1 MNGNTLRPSQWDVNH
16 GFRSKNSFPRIVFN
30 GTLLTMPKKDV
41 QISVRLSSDALEM
54 VRKAA
59 EKRWPN
65 APVSTPAT
73 LVTFALERAE
83 EILSKPKK

>member
-1 MNGNTLRPSQWDVNH
+1 
-16 GFRSKNSFPRIVFN
+16 
-30 GTLLTMPKKDV
+30 MPKKDL
-41 QISVRLSSDALEM
+41 QISVRLSSDALE
-54 VRKAA
+54 VIKHAA

-83 EILSKPKK
+83 EILAAKPKK

>member
-1 MNGNTLRPSQWDVNH
+1 MASCAVPKRDKKITS
-16 GFRSKNSFPRIVFN
+16 S
-30 GTLLTMPKKDV
+30 LT
-41 QISVRLSSDALEM
+41 AEELETI
-54 VRKAA
+54 RKAA

-83 EILSKPKK
+83 EILASKPKK

>member
-1 MNGNTLRPSQWDVNH
+1 
-16 GFRSKNSFPRIVFN
+16 
-30 GTLLTMPKKDV
+30 MPKKDV

-83 EILSKPKK
+83 EILAVKPKK

>member
-1 MNGNTLRPSQWDVNH
+1 MS
-16 GFRSKNSFPRIVFN
+16 
-30 GTLLTMPKKDV
+30 KKDQKV
-41 QISVRLSSDALEM
+41 TVRLSSDALDAI
-54 VRKAA
+54 RKAA

-83 EILSKPKK
+83 EILASKPKK